1 MKREDLFESI
11 EKQILAEKVYRSQ
24 IRKKLD
30 EFKVLQEN
38 KMKKQTILE
47 KLYRAKIR
55 KDMASF
61 VRLVEGKKSTY
72 VHKTTGMNALEDLF
86 SNTNL
91 LSVLESDYKILTTSY
106 EQRRDYKER
115 IMELVLDLF
124 TQDSI
129 NKNKDAEAISESLQ
143 RLFEEEEPD
152 IQITVDD
159 EDPPEDKIVGPKRD
173 EMEKEKEQAR
183 EDSENADAIDLKQD
197 ATGVR
202 RADLAFKKIENSIQ
216 TAYDTLGNPADQA
229 EFKRFLI
236 ANLNMYFKQ
245 FEKALSNEPQADIPE
260 DAQQAIE
267 DAENKLDSAETEEDT
282 GEDTGADDAGGE
294 EEMEVD
300 LGDLEL

>member
-24 IRKKLD
+24 IRKKLG

-38 KMKKQTILE
+38 KMKKQLIAE
-47 KLYRAKIR
+47 KIYRAKLR
-55 KDMASF
+55 KEFAS
-61 VRLVEGKKSTY
+61 VAIELTEGKKTTF

-91 LSVLESDYKILTTSY
+91 LSVLEGDYKILTTSY

-115 IMELVLDLF
+115 VMELVLDLF
-124 TQDSI
+124 KQEEIGRDEESI
-129 NKNKDAEAISESLQ
+129 NESLQ
-143 RLFEEEEPD
+143 RLFEQEEPD
-152 IQITVDD
+152 IQITIDD

-183 EDSENADAIDLKQD
+183 EDSENAAAIDLKQD

-202 RADLAFKKIENSIQ
+202 RADLAFKKIENSIK
-216 TAYDTLGNPADQA
+216 TAYDTLGNPADQT

-236 ANLNMYFKQ
+236 ANLSMYFKQ
-245 FEKALSNEPQADIPE
+245 FEAGLSNEPKADIPA
-260 DAQQAIE
+260 DAQQAID
-267 DAENKLDSAETEEDT
+267 DAETKLSDEGGGTDDVGGDEEL
-282 GEDTGADDAGGE
+282 
-294 EEMEVD
+294 EVD

>member
-24 IRKKLD
+24 IRKKLG

-38 KMKKQTILE
+38 KNKKQFIAE
-47 KLYRAKIR
+47 KIYRAKLR
-55 KDMASF
+55 KEFAS
-61 VRLVEGKKSTY
+61 VVIELTEGKKTTF
-72 VHKTTGMNALEDLF
+72 VHNTTGMNALEDLF

-106 EQRRDYKER
+106 EQRKDYKER
-115 IMELVLDLF
+115 VMELVLDLF
-124 TQDSI
+124 KQEEIGRDEDSI
-129 NKNKDAEAISESLQ
+129 NESLQ

-152 IQITVDD
+152 IQITIDG

-173 EMEKEKEQAR
+173 EIEKEKDQAR

-197 ATGVR
+197 ATGIR
-202 RADLAFKKIENSIQ
+202 RADLAFKKIENSIK
-216 TAYDTLGNPADQA
+216 TAYDTLGNPADQT

-236 ANLNMYFKQ
+236 ANLSMYFKQ
-245 FEKALSNEPQADIPE
+245 FESGLSNEPQADIPE
-260 DAQQAIE
+260 DAQQAID
-267 DAENKLDSAETEEDT
+267 DAETKLSDEGGDT
-282 GEDTGADDAGGE
+282 GDTGD

-300 LGDLEL
+300 LDDLEL

>member
-24 IRKKLD
+24 IRKKLG

-38 KMKKQTILE
+38 KMKKQLIAE
-47 KLYRAKIR
+47 KIYRAKLR
-55 KDMASF
+55 KEFASIAIE
-61 VRLVEGKKSTY
+61 LTEGKKTTF

-91 LSVLESDYKILTTSY
+91 LSVLEGDYKILTTSY

-115 IMELVLDLF
+115 VMELVLDLF
-124 TQDSI
+124 KQEEIGRDEESI
-129 NKNKDAEAISESLQ
+129 NESLQ
-143 RLFEEEEPD
+143 RLFEQEEPD
-152 IQITVDD
+152 IQITIDD

-183 EDSENADAIDLKQD
+183 EDSENAAAIDLKQD

-202 RADLAFKKIENSIQ
+202 RADLAFKKIENSIK
-216 TAYDTLGNPADQA
+216 TAYDTLGNPADQT

-236 ANLNMYFKQ
+236 ANLSMYFKQ
-245 FEKALSNEPQADIPE
+245 FEAGLSNEPKADIPA
-260 DAQQAIE
+260 DAQQAID
-267 DAENKLDSAETEEDT
+267 DAETKLSDEGGGTDDVGGDEEL
-282 GEDTGADDAGGE
+282 
-294 EEMEVD
+294 EVD

>member
-24 IRKKLD
+24 IRKKLG

-38 KMKKQTILE
+38 KMKKQLIAE
-47 KLYRAKIR
+47 KIYRAKLR
-55 KDMASF
+55 KEFAS
-61 VRLVEGKKSTY
+61 VAIELTEGKKTTF

-91 LSVLESDYKILTTSY
+91 LSVLEGDYKILTTSY

-124 TQDSI
+124 KQEEIGRDEESI
-129 NKNKDAEAISESLQ
+129 NESLH
-143 RLFEEEEPD
+143 RLFEQEEPD
-152 IQITVDD
+152 IQITIDD

-183 EDSENADAIDLKQD
+183 EDSENAAAIDMKQD

-202 RADLAFKKIENSIQ
+202 RADLAFKKIENSIK
-216 TAYDTLGNPADQA
+216 TAYDTLGNPADQT

-236 ANLNMYFKQ
+236 ANLSMYFKQ
-245 FEKALSNEPQADIPE
+245 FEAGLSNEPKADIPA
-260 DAQQAIE
+260 DAQQAID
-267 DAENKLDSAETEEDT
+267 DAETKLSDEGGGTDDVGGDEEL
-282 GEDTGADDAGGE
+282 
-294 EEMEVD
+294 EVD

>member
-1 MKREDLFESI
+1 MKREDLYESI

-30 EFKVLQEN
+30 EFKVLKEN
-38 KMKKQTILE
+38 KAKKQLIAE
-47 KLYRAKIR
+47 KIYRAKLR
-55 KDMASF
+55 KMFGGVAIK
-61 VRLVEGKKSTY
+61 LAEGKKSTFI
-72 VHKTTGMNALEDLF
+72 HKTTGMNALEDLF

-91 LSVLESDYKILTTSY
+91 LSVLEGDYKILTTSY
-106 EQRRDYKER
+106 EQRKDYKER
-115 IMELVLDLF
+115 VMELVLDLF
-124 TQDSI
+124 TQANI
-129 NKNKDAEAISESLQ
+129 NKNKDAEPISESLQ
-143 RLFEEEEPD
+143 ILFEEEEPD
-152 IQITVDD
+152 IQITIDD

-183 EDSENADAIDLKQD
+183 EDSENADAIELKQD

-202 RADLAFKKIENSIQ
+202 RADLAFNKIKNSIE
-216 TAYDTLGNPADQA
+216 TAYDTLGNPADQE

-267 DAENKLDSAETEEDT
+267 DAENKLDTAET
-282 GEDTGADDAGGE
+282 GEDDAGG

-300 LGDLEL
+300 LGDLAL

>member
-24 IRKKLD
+24 IRKKLV

-38 KMKKQTILE
+38 KNKKRLIAE
-47 KLYRAKIR
+47 KLYRAKLR
-55 KDMASF
+55 KEFAS
-61 VRLVEGKKSTY
+61 VAIELTEGKKTSFI
-72 VHKTTGMNALEDLF
+72 HKTTGMNALEDLF

-91 LSVLESDYKILTTSY
+91 LSVLEGDYKILTTSY
-106 EQRRDYKER
+106 EQRKDYKER
-115 IMELVLDLF
+115 VMELVLNLF
-124 TQDSI
+124 TQENI
-129 NKNKDAEAISESLQ
+129 NKDTEEINESLQ
-143 RLFEEEEPD
+143 RLYEEEEPD
-152 IQITVDD
+152 IQITLDD

-173 EMEKEKEQAR
+173 EMEKEKEQSR

-202 RADLAFKKIENSIQ
+202 RADLAFKKIENSIK

-236 ANLNMYFKQ
+236 ANLSMYFKQ
-245 FEKALSNEPQADIPE
+245 FEEGLSNEPQADIPE

-267 DAENKLDSAETEEDT
+267 DAETKLTDDTESAEGVE
-282 GEDTGADDAGGE
+282 GG

-300 LGDLEL
+300 LGDLGL

>member
-24 IRKKLD
+24 IRKKLG

-38 KMKKQTILE
+38 KMKKQLIAE
-47 KLYRAKIR
+47 KIYRAKLR
-55 KDMASF
+55 KEFASIAIE
-61 VRLVEGKKSTY
+61 LTEGKKTTF

-91 LSVLESDYKILTTSY
+91 LSVLEGDYKILTTSY

-115 IMELVLDLF
+115 VMELVLDLF
-124 TQDSI
+124 KQEEIGRDEESI
-129 NKNKDAEAISESLQ
+129 NESLQ
-143 RLFEEEEPD
+143 RLFEQEEPD
-152 IQITVDD
+152 IQITIDD

-173 EMEKEKEQAR
+173 EIEMEKEQAR
-183 EDSENADAIDLKQD
+183 EDSENAAAIDLKQD

-202 RADLAFKKIENSIQ
+202 RADLAFKKIENSIK
-216 TAYDTLGNPADQA
+216 TAYDTLGNPADQT

-236 ANLNMYFKQ
+236 ANLSMYFKQ
-245 FEKALSNEPQADIPE
+245 FEAGLSNEPKADIPA
-260 DAQQAIE
+260 DAQQAID
-267 DAENKLDSAETEEDT
+267 DAETKLSDEGGGTDDVGGDEEL
-282 GEDTGADDAGGE
+282 
-294 EEMEVD
+294 EVD

>member
-24 IRKKLD
+24 IRKKLG
-30 EFKVLQEN
+30 EFKVLKEN
-38 KMKKQTILE
+38 KTKKQLIAE
-47 KLYRAKIR
+47 KIYRAKLR
-55 KDMASF
+55 KMFNSVA
-61 VRLVEGKKSTY
+61 VKLVEGKKSTF

-91 LSVLESDYKILTTSY
+91 LSVLEGDYKILTTSY
-106 EQRRDYKER
+106 EQRKDYKER
-115 IMELVLDLF
+115 VMELVLDLF
-124 TQDSI
+124 KQEEIGRDEESI
-129 NKNKDAEAISESLQ
+129 NESLQ

-152 IQITVDD
+152 IQITIDD

-173 EMEKEKEQAR
+173 EIEKEKEQAR

-202 RADLAFKKIENSIQ
+202 RADLAFKKIENSIK
-216 TAYDTLGNPADQA
+216 TAYDTLGNPADQT

-236 ANLNMYFKQ
+236 ANLSMYFKQ
-245 FEKALSNEPQADIPE
+245 FEAGLSNEPKADIPD
-260 DAQQAIE
+260 DAQQAID
-267 DAENKLDSAETEEDT
+267 DAETKLSDEGGDTEAT
-282 GEDTGADDAGGE
+282 DDAGGD

>member
-24 IRKKLD
+24 IKKKLGEFKILQEKKDKKQLIAEKIYRKKL
-30 EFKVLQEN
+30 
-38 KMKKQTILE
+38 
-47 KLYRAKIR
+47 R
-55 KDMASF
+55 KDLARF
-61 VRLVEGKKSTY
+61 LGEAKKTNF

-91 LSVLESDYKILTTSY
+91 LSVLEGDYKILTTSY
-106 EQRRDYKER
+106 EQRKDYKER
-115 IMELVLDLF
+115 VMELVLDLF
-124 TQDSI
+124 KQEEIGRDEESI
-129 NKNKDAEAISESLQ
+129 NESLQ
-143 RLFEEEEPD
+143 RLFEEEDPD

-183 EDSENADAIDLKQD
+183 EDSENAEAIDLKQD

-202 RADLAFKKIENSIQ
+202 RADLAFKKIENSIK
-216 TAYDTLGNPADQA
+216 TAYDTLGNPADQT

-236 ANLNMYFKQ
+236 ANLSMYFKQ
-245 FEKALSNEPQADIPE
+245 FEAGLSNEPQADIPE
-260 DAQQAIE
+260 DAQQAID
-267 DAENKLDSAETEEDT
+267 DAETKLSDEGGETDDT
-282 GEDTGADDAGGE
+282 GGD

>member
-24 IRKKLD
+24 IRKKLG
-30 EFKVLQEN
+30 EFKVLKEN
-38 KMKKQTILE
+38 KMKKQLIAE
-47 KLYRAKIR
+47 KIYRAKLR
-55 KDMASF
+55 KEFAS
-61 VRLVEGKKSTY
+61 VAIELTEGKKTTF

-91 LSVLESDYKILTTSY
+91 LSVLEGDYKILTTSY

-115 IMELVLDLF
+115 VMELVLDLF
-124 TQDSI
+124 KQEEIGRDEETINESI
-129 NKNKDAEAISESLQ
+129 Q
-143 RLFEEEEPD
+143 RLFEQEEPD
-152 IQITVDD
+152 IQINIDD

-183 EDSENADAIDLKQD
+183 EDSENAAAIDLKQD

-202 RADLAFKKIENSIQ
+202 RADLAFKKIENSIK
-216 TAYDTLGNPADQA
+216 TAYDTLGNPADQT

-236 ANLNMYFKQ
+236 ANLSMYFKQ
-245 FEKALSNEPQADIPE
+245 FEAGLSNEPKADIPA
-260 DAQQAIE
+260 DAQQAID
-267 DAENKLDSAETEEDT
+267 DAETKLSDEGGGTDDVGGDEEL
-282 GEDTGADDAGGE
+282 
-294 EEMEVD
+294 EVD

>member
-24 IRKKLD
+24 IRKKLG

-38 KMKKQTILE
+38 KMKKQLIAE
-47 KLYRAKIR
+47 KIYRAKLR
-55 KDMASF
+55 KEFASIAIE
-61 VRLVEGKKSTY
+61 LTEGKKTTF

-91 LSVLESDYKILTTSY
+91 LSVLEGDYKILTTSY

-115 IMELVLDLF
+115 VMELVLDLF
-124 TQDSI
+124 KQEEIGRDEESI
-129 NKNKDAEAISESLQ
+129 NESLQ
-143 RLFEEEEPD
+143 RLFEQEEPD
-152 IQITVDD
+152 IQITIDD
-159 EDPPEDKIVGPKRD
+159 EDPPEDNIVGPKRD

-183 EDSENADAIDLKQD
+183 EDSENAAAIDLKQD

-202 RADLAFKKIENSIQ
+202 RADLAFKKIENSIK
-216 TAYDTLGNPADQA
+216 TAYDTLGNPADQT

-236 ANLNMYFKQ
+236 ANLSMYFKQ
-245 FEKALSNEPQADIPE
+245 FEAGLSNEPKADIPA
-260 DAQQAIE
+260 DAQQAID
-267 DAENKLDSAETEEDT
+267 DAETKLSDEGGGTDDVGGDEEL
-282 GEDTGADDAGGE
+282 
-294 EEMEVD
+294 EVD

>member
-24 IRKKLD
+24 IRKKLG

-38 KMKKQTILE
+38 KMKKQLIAE
-47 KLYRAKIR
+47 KIYRAKLR
-55 KDMASF
+55 KEFASIAIE
-61 VRLVEGKKSTY
+61 LTEGKKTTF

-91 LSVLESDYKILTTSY
+91 LSVLEGDYKILRTSY

-115 IMELVLDLF
+115 VMELVLDLF
-124 TQDSI
+124 KQEEIGRDEESI
-129 NKNKDAEAISESLQ
+129 NESLQ
-143 RLFEEEEPD
+143 RLFEQEEPD
-152 IQITVDD
+152 IQITIDD

-183 EDSENADAIDLKQD
+183 EDSENAAAIDLKQD

-202 RADLAFKKIENSIQ
+202 RADLAFKKIENSIK
-216 TAYDTLGNPADQA
+216 TAYDPLGNPADQT

-236 ANLNMYFKQ
+236 ANLSMYFKQ
-245 FEKALSNEPQADIPE
+245 FEAGLSNEPKADIPA
-260 DAQQAIE
+260 DAQQAID
-267 DAENKLDSAETEEDT
+267 DAETKLSDEGGGTDDVGGDEEL
-282 GEDTGADDAGGE
+282 
-294 EEMEVD
+294 EVD

>member
-24 IRKKLD
+24 IRKKLG

-38 KMKKQTILE
+38 KMKKQLIAE
-47 KLYRAKIR
+47 KIYRAKLR
-55 KDMASF
+55 KEFAS
-61 VRLVEGKKSTY
+61 VAIELTEGKKTTF

-91 LSVLESDYKILTTSY
+91 LSVLEGDYKILTTSY

-115 IMELVLDLF
+115 VMELVLDLF
-124 TQDSI
+124 KQEEIGRDEESI
-129 NKNKDAEAISESLQ
+129 NESLQ
-143 RLFEEEEPD
+143 RLFEQEEPD
-152 IQITVDD
+152 IQITIDD
-159 EDPPEDKIVGPKRD
+159 EDPPEDNIVGPKRD

-183 EDSENADAIDLKQD
+183 EDSENAAAIDLKQD

-202 RADLAFKKIENSIQ
+202 RADLAFKKIENSIK
-216 TAYDTLGNPADQA
+216 TAYDTLGNPADQT

-236 ANLNMYFKQ
+236 ANLSMYFKQ
-245 FEKALSNEPQADIPE
+245 FEAGLSNEPKADIPA
-260 DAQQAIE
+260 DAQQAID
-267 DAENKLDSAETEEDT
+267 DAETKLSDEGGGTDDVGGDEEL
-282 GEDTGADDAGGE
+282 
-294 EEMEVD
+294 EVD